1 MWSKNTRGKIFFS
14 FEGKENVIHTA
25 VQRQEYCHAQ
35 WKRDLIVIQNISLM
49 FCPHK
54 VTQLWSH
61 LAEKKQAANP
71 RNIHGILHQ
80 NHRIQGAALIL
91 PPWETTLCFWP
102 LIKKNKNTT
111 LPPQLCSKD
120 SNQES
125 RLFCQLKRMGYEPS
139 HLQWCGKAEINTEK
153 QLQKAAIKQMSK
165 AYEFGSTD
173 LRGVATSQHWRQ
185 QNRRLGFC
193 GLPAWNLVCKV
204 YSIGTG
210 KSLRTLASQ
219 KGTYTSAVPAE
230 NGTSQPHCLY

>member
-1 MWSKNTRGKIFFS
+1 MEPLGWEKNKQPTLEIYMGYYTRIIGFRELLS
-14 FEGKENVIHTA
+14 
-25 VQRQEYCHAQ
+25 
-35 WKRDLIVIQNISLM
+35 S
-49 FCPHK
+49 
-54 VTQLWSH
+54 SH
-61 LAEKKQAANP
+61 LEKQ
-71 RNIHGILHQ
+71 
-80 NHRIQGAALIL
+80 
-91 PPWETTLCFWP
+91 LCASDH
-102 LIKKNKNTT
+102 LLKKTKTNNTT
-111 LPPQLCSKD
+111 LPPRLCSKD
-120 SNQES
+120 STQES

-165 AYEFGSTD
+165 PYEFGSTD

>member
-1 MWSKNTRGKIFFS
+1 MAEIMWSKNTRGKIFFS

-102 LIKKNKNTT
+102 LIKKNKNKQHNSSTSA
-111 LPPQLCSKD
+111 LQQGLH
-120 SNQES
+120 S
-125 RLFCQLKRMGYEPS
+125 RIQAF
-139 HLQWCGKAEINTEK
+139 
-153 QLQKAAIKQMSK
+153 
-165 AYEFGSTD
+165 
-173 LRGVATSQHWRQ
+173 
-185 QNRRLGFC
+185 
-193 GLPAWNLVCKV
+193 LPAEKDGVWAFSFTVMWE
-204 YSIGTG
+204 SGD
-210 KSLRTLASQ
+210 
-219 KGTYTSAVPAE
+219 
-230 NGTSQPHCLY
+230 